1 VRQSPFQRRAG
12 VVTVEAVTAAGGGA
26 YSVLDVAPAD
36 AVALMA
42 AVDPDAVG
50 PLT

>member
-1 VRQSPFQRRAG
+1 
-12 VVTVEAVTAAGGGA
+12 
-26 YSVLDVAPAD
+26 VLDVAPDD

-42 AVDPDAVG
+42 AVDPDVVG

>member
-1 VRQSPFQRRAG
+1 M
-12 VVTVEAVTAAGGGA
+12 TVEAVTAAGSGA
-26 YSVLDVAPAD
+26 YTVLDVAPAD

-42 AVDPDAVG
+42 AVNPDVVG